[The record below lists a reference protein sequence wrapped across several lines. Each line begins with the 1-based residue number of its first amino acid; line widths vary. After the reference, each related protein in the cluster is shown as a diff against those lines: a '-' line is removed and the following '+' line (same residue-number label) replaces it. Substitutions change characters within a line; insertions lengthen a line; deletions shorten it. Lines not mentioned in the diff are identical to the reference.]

1 MKRIYVPTRCV
12 HDWQRLLAEPEKQW
26 ETGFSARS
34 LAYAWEEAD
43 GFPTTVQTVLHR
55 SFPGIEPLLILPE
68 HQVSLPGGKA
78 ASQNDVWVL
87 AKSGREL
94 ISIAVEGKASEPFG
108 PTIREWNPDSSA
120 GRQERFAYLKEL
132 LQVPDIPPDTRYQL
146 LHRTASAVLEAER
159 FNAQHAVLL
168 IHSFSPENQWFDD
181 FARFVNLFGKTAQV
195 DRMVRADGDRC
206 PALHFAWVHGDETY
220 LKR

>member
-1 MKRIYVPTRCV
+1 MKRIYVPTSNV
-12 HDWQRLLAEPEKQW
+12 HDWQQLLAEPEKQW
-26 ETGFSARS
+26 KSGFSARA

-43 GFPTTVQTVLHR
+43 GFPIRVKNVLN
-55 SFPGIEPLLILPE
+55 SSLPNIEPLLILPE
-68 HQVSLPGGKA
+68 HQVSLPGGSA

-87 AKSGREL
+87 AKSGRGL
-94 ISIAVEGKASEPFG
+94 ISIAVEGKVSEPFG
-108 PTIREWNPDSSA
+108 PTIREWNPDASS
-120 GRQERFAYLKEL
+120 GRQERFAYLKRL
-132 LQVPDIPPDTRYQL
+132 LQLPDIPVDTRYQL

-195 DRMVRADGDRC
+195 DQIVRADGDIC
-206 PALHFAWVHGDETY
+206 PALHFAWVHGNEAY